1 MTSVAYFQVDAF
13 ATETGKGNPAAVC
26 FPTISAELFGTADTL
41 SAADT
46 LSVAGEDCLSVPSD
60 DWMQQVAA
68 DFGHPET
75 AFVYPDKGELRLRW
89 FTPKV
94 EVDLCGHATL
104 AAVHVIRELHQAA
117 ELPNALASFW
127 KQGSIQFVSRSGV
140 LSAESAADGITL
152 DFPAT
157 PIEPFEMTTEL
168 EAALNIPAGRFV
180 ACGRSQFDLFIRLPA
195 ASDVR
200 KLSPDMNQLSAIPVR
215 GIIVTALGDMADHDF
230 ISRFFA
236 PACGIPEDSVTGSA
250 HCALA
255 TYWAPE
261 FGRNVLFGYQASPR
275 GGHVRMDLRGD
286 RVRLSGQ
293 AITNERGVLQ
303 RG

>member
-1 MTSVAYFQVDAF
+1 MTSVSYFQVDAF
-13 ATETGKGNPAAVC
+13 AAESGRGNPAAVC
-26 FPTISAELFGTADTL
+26 FPTVAAELFGPSGDFST
-41 SAADT
+41 
-46 LSVAGEDCLSVPSD
+46 VAGQDLSVPTD
-60 DWMQQVAA
+60 DWMQKVAS
-68 DFGHPET
+68 DFGYPET
-75 AFVYPDKGELRLRW
+75 AFVYPDHGQLRLRW
-89 FTPKV
+89 FTPGV

-117 ELPNALASFW
+117 ELPEALAAFW
-127 KQGSIQFVSRSGV
+127 KQGSIQFASRSGV

-157 PIEPFEMTTEL
+157 PIDLTEMTEMTDEL
-168 EAALNIPAGRFV
+168 EAALNFPASRVV
-180 ACGRSQFDLFIRLPA
+180 ACGRSPFDLFVRLPA

-200 KLSPDMNQLSAIPVR
+200 NLSPDMNLLSAIPVR
-215 GIIVTALGDMADHDF
+215 GIIVTALGDTADHDF

-236 PACGIPEDSVTGSA
+236 PACGIPEDPVTGSA

-293 AITNERGVLQ
+293 AITNERGCLQ
-303 RG
+303 RL